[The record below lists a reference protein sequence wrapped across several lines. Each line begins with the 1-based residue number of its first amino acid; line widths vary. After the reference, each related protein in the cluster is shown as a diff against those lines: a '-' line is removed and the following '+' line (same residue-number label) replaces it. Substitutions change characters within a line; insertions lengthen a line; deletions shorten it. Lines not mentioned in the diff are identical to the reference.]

1 MKRGAARRY
10 RRRLRRAMRR
20 AVVLLEGT
28 FETPSGRVTIYIP
41 ERPAKKGKKKR

>member
-28 FETPSGRVTIYIP
+28 FETPAGPVTIFVP
-41 ERPAKKGKKKR
+41 EPAKKRKKKR

>member
-20 AVVLLEGT
+20 AVVLFQGT
-28 FETPSGRVTIYIP
+28 FETPAGPVTIYVP
-41 ERPAKKGKKKR
+41 EREKKRKGKR